1 MENVKFTLFDE
12 DEQPQEELK
21 RAYNRP
27 RYKGISES
35 LMRMLDEKDRVI
47 QSLEKENNALK
58 QALKAFINQ

>member
-1 MENVKFTLFDE
+1 VENVKFTLFDE

-35 LMRMLDEKDRVI
+35 LMCMLDEKDRVI

>member
-1 MENVKFTLFDE
+1 VENVKFTLFDE

-21 RAYNRP
+21 RAYHRP

-35 LMRMLDEKDRVI
+35 LMCMLDEKDRVI

>member
-1 MENVKFTLFDE
+1 VENVKLTLFDE

-21 RAYNRP
+21 RAYHRP

-35 LMRMLDEKDRVI
+35 LMCMLDEKDRVI

>member
-21 RAYNRP
+21 RAYHRP

-35 LMRMLDEKDRVI
+35 LMCMLDEKDRVI